1 MKEKFK
7 TKKQFGQH
15 LLISKDITKK
25 IVDVLEINK
34 EDIVIEIGVGTGNL
48 TQEILNK
55 NPKMLYGIEIDKT
68 AYPIIE
74 DKFKSYEN
82 FKLIKSDFFDVNI
95 EDLID
100 TDKVKLTG
108 NLPYNVAS
116 NILVKTVFILDKI
129 KFCVFMIQ
137 KEVAEKLIAKPK
149 TKNYT
154 FLSVFLQ
161 TFFDIEYIMSVPAR
175 FFLPPPKVVSAVI
188 KLKPKKN
195 VPINEPYK
203 YKQFLSAIF
212 QNRRKMLRSKLDIH
226 ILENANIHPEK
237 RVEEL
242 TLEQIIHLYE
252 VYIDGNR

>member
-15 LLISKDITKK
+15 LLISKDIIKK

-34 EDIVIEIGVGTGNL
+34 EDIVMEIGVGTGNL

-137 KEVAEKLIAKPK
+137 KRLQ
-149 TKNYT
+149 KN
-154 FLSVFLQ
+154 
-161 TFFDIEYIMSVPAR
+161 
-175 FFLPPPKVVSAVI
+175 
-188 KLKPKKN
+188 
-195 VPINEPYK
+195 
-203 YKQFLSAIF
+203 
-212 QNRRKMLRSKLDIH
+212 
-226 ILENANIHPEK
+226 
-237 RVEEL
+237 
-242 TLEQIIHLYE
+242 
-252 VYIDGNR
+252 